1 MDKTCQFCNKEF
13 STLPNLRAHL
23 KSSKTCISS
32 RAVKDEEHVI
42 KIVSF
47 NCEYCNKEFTQ
58 KINLIRHLDVCKIK
72 SNQTQVLISKDEFDE
87 LIRLREENKRLKD
100 DYSRLKAMY
109 ELLEHN
115 AIEKEREIYELSLKV
130 QMKDEV
136 VKCKDEVVKCKDDA
150 LIIVSNIL
158 NKTKKEKSS
167 IIPINKNKTINTTNN
182 DNSVNN
188 NNNDNS
194 VNNNNSVNNTTNN
207 TINIYLDYA
216 KMNPINGDF
225 AQQLCKETFKESLTN
240 GNDAISLIIKRLNE
254 HNFLRTTSDD
264 KYTNSVVTVCKDG
277 DKGCIVRGTACEA
290 IYKQIKPLENNIYSD
305 SYKRQYEDKYKVL
318 KDSNYELYNE
328 LYQEEIDRLCSD
340 IRLSEFI
347 ETSLEK
353 RQTYPKHLT
362 EKLDEDSKDVI
373 ARTVEKTKVNTNLL
387 EQSKGLGKEFKY
399 SEVLCQ

>member
-23 KSSKTCISS
+23 KSSKKCISS
-32 RAVKDEEHVI
+32 RLIEDEEQSV

-47 NCEYCNKEFTQ
+47 NCEYCNKEFTS
-58 KINLIRHLDVCKIK
+58 KYNLSTHLNTCKIK
-72 SNQTQVLISKDEFDE
+72 SNQTQAVISKDELNE
-87 LIRLREENKRLKD
+87 LIRLREENKRLID
-100 DYSRLKAMY
+100 ENNRLIDENNRLKAMY

-115 AIEKEREIYELSLKV
+115 AIEKEKEIYELSLKV
-130 QMKDEV
+130 QMKEEVLKCKEEV
-136 VKCKDEVVKCKDDA
+136 VKAKDDA
-150 LIIVSNIL
+150 LIIISSNL
-158 NKTKKEKSS
+158 KKTKKEKTSLIS
-167 IIPINKNKTINTTNN
+167 VNNNKTITTTNN

-188 NNNDNS
+188 TTNS
-194 VNNNNSVNNTTNN
+194 NNTTNN

-216 KMNPINGDF
+216 TMNPINSDL

-290 IYKQIKPLENNIYSD
+290 IYKQIKPLENNVYSD
-305 SYKRQYEDKYKVL
+305 AYKKQYEDKYKAL

-340 IRLSEFI
+340 IRLSQLI

-353 RQTYPKHLT
+353 RQTYPSHLT
-362 EKLDEDSKDVI
+362 EKLNEDSKDVI

-399 SEVLCQ
+399 SEVLCH